1 MKKTLIAF
9 ILLFVSSYSYSQS
22 GWFSQNTGTSSTLRT
37 VYFLDSQTGWIGG
50 FSSTLSKTTN
60 GGNNWLPV
68 NWVSSESVLSIYFI
82 NALTGWAGGGTESN
96 SHCVITKTTDGGST
110 WFSQYINNTT
120 GINYKLFFLDENRG
134 WAGCGKGNVL
144 LTTNGGINWTLVQ
157 TGTSVN
163 SECCLFLNPNTGFV
177 AGSNGIILKSTNG
190 GYNWSLSQSGTMQ
203 PLDEVFFINQT
214 TGLISGGSGIILKTT
229 NQGLTWE
236 TKPSGTNQ
244 WLYSMKFVD
253 NNTGWAV
260 GGNIPNS
267 SLILQTTNT
276 GETWQQQNTSTYFL
290 YDVCFINSLTGWAAG
305 VNGVL
310 LKTTNGGIAQIAP
323 PQLISPPNNT
333 PDVSTSPTMT
343 WNASQGATNYRI
355 QISTVANFFVI
366 SDSASTTNTQY
377 NVPSGKLSAGYTYF
391 WRVNASN
398 NSSTSNW
405 SSIWS
410 FSTSLTPPAP
420 VLISPTNG
428 YIGTSTTPTLNWNA
442 ISNAINYKLQ
452 ISRVP
457 NFTLII
463 DSATITN
470 NTYIVPSGKLSDNIT
485 YFWKVNATNS
495 FGTGPWSNI
504 WSFTPQPTKIQL
516 IGENIPSEYRLYSNY
531 PNPFNPLTK
540 IKFDLPVASN
550 VYLKIFNSQ
559 GKEIESI
566 VNRYLSAGSY
576 QVIWNAMSHPSGIYF
591 YTIQTDNFKQSNRMI
606 LLK

>member
-1 MKKTLIAF
+1 MKKILIAF
-9 ILLFVSSYSYSQS
+9 ILLFISCYSYSQS

-37 VYFLDSQTGWIGG
+37 VYFLNSQTGWIGG

-60 GGNNWLPV
+60 GGNNWSPI
-68 NWVSSESVLSIYFI
+68 NWVSSESVLSIFFV
-82 NALTGWAGGGTESN
+82 NDLTGWAGGGTESN
-96 SHCVITKTTDGGST
+96 SHCVITKTTDGGNT
-110 WFSQYINNTT
+110 WFTQYINNTT
-120 GINYKLFFLDENRG
+120 GVNYKLFFLDENRG

-144 LTTNGGINWTLVQ
+144 LTTNSGINWTLVQ

-177 AGSNGIILKSTNG
+177 AGTNGILLKSTNG
-190 GYNWSLSQSGTMQ
+190 GYNWSLSQSGTLQ
-203 PLDEVFFINQT
+203 PLDEIFFINQT

-276 GETWQQQNTSTYFL
+276 GETWQQQNTSTFFL
-290 YDVCFINSLTGWAAG
+290 YDVFFINSLTGWAAG

-310 LKTTNGGIAQIAP
+310 LKTINGGLTQTAP
-323 PQLISPPNNT
+323 PLLISPPNNT

-343 WNASQGATNYRI
+343 WGVSQGATSYRI

-377 NVPSGKLSAGYTYF
+377 TVPPGKLSAGYTYF

-398 NSSTSNW
+398 NVSTSNW
-405 SSIWS
+405 SNVWS

-420 VLISPTNG
+420 VLISPANG
-428 YIGTSTTPTLNWNA
+428 YIGTSTTPILNWDE
-442 ISNAINYKLQ
+442 ISNVNNYKLQ

-457 NFTLII
+457 NFTLIV
-463 DSATITN
+463 DSATVITN
-470 NTYIVPSGKLSDNIT
+470 SYNVPSGKLSDNIT

-495 FGTGPWSNI
+495 FGTGPWSNV
-504 WSFTPQPTKIQL
+504 WSFTPQPTKILL
-516 IGENIPSEYRLYSNY
+516 IGENIPTEYRLYSNF
-531 PNPFNPLTK
+531 PNPFNPVTK
-540 IKFDLPVASN
+540 IKFDLPVSGQ
-550 VYLKIFNSQ
+550 VYLKVYNSQ
-559 GKEIESI
+559 GKEIELL

-576 QVIWNAMSHPSGIYF
+576 QVQWDAISLPSGVYF
-591 YTIQTDNFKQSNRMI
+591 YSILTDNFKQSNRMI